1 MTRSA
6 VSGLGCSR
14 DAQVPSKS
22 TLRLL
27 RRRRGPTDW
36 YAERSRR
43 AAEAFLNELDR
54 AARQIAEHP
63 EQFPAFEFGTRRIVL
78 HKFPYV
84 LVYRE
89 SDTGVEIIAVAHGR
103 RRPGYWRNRVR

>member
-1 MTRSA
+1 MPRSVQIHPA
-6 VSGLGCSR
+6 ALEEAEG
-14 DAQVPSKS
+14 AA
-22 TLRLL
+22 
-27 RRRRGPTDW
+27 DW

-54 AARQIAEHP
+54 ATRQIAEHP
-63 EQFPAFEFGTRRIVL
+63 ERFPAFEFGTRRIVL

-89 SDTGVEIIAVAHGR
+89 SDTSLEIIAVAHGR